1 MSGFDNRN
9 IIHTVPMFR
18 WAILIIIGIVA
29 GDMLSE
35 YIEATTWIAMM
46 SVCVG
51 LAILCNKK
59 HPMAS
64 SVMTLAAIICG
75 GGFRICLS
83 EDDKVAINEETVGV
97 KCKIAVITEPRA
109 RGKVIQFDG
118 IIVSDESHREEELV
132 GKLIRVSL
140 LRDTIT
146 KKYETIHIGDGIAGR
161 ADTSPLKDWHRLNSN
176 FDYIRWLHARGFCG
190 RAFIGIGKWDKSDV
204 SWQETGL
211 TEMLKL
217 KALVIRERILKRIES
232 SGMDYDAF
240 AVTTAMALGNK
251 SALRPELREEYNMA
265 GASHILAL
273 SGVHLSIIFM
283 IFSLLFDKA
292 HKTGRIMTLAMVWA
306 YVVFTGMS
314 ISVVRAAYML
324 TIWEI
329 LKIIEYDQKYLNVL
343 GFTACIM
350 MLTSP
355 QSIWDI
361 GFQMSFTAVLAI
373 IALIEPMREIMPNK
387 WKPKNKKERQ
397 RQSKAELRK
406 YKLLRYGWYVCT
418 VSLSA
423 QIGTMP
429 LTIYYFSRI
438 PLYFILTNLIVIPTV
453 TIIVW
458 ATTLLTLIIAIDM
471 IAGVTTGLASLTLAK
486 ALSITAGLINKIL
499 SLIASLPC
507 SSIEGIH
514 INAIQLTA
522 MYIIIIAGILYI
534 NRKNIFQR

>member
-1 MSGFDNRN
+1 MSDFDNRN

-29 GDMLSE
+29 GDMFSG
-35 YIEATTWIAMM
+35 YVEAKMWIGIM

-51 LAILCNKK
+51 FAILCNKK
-59 HPMAS
+59 YPMVS
-64 SVMTLAAIICG
+64 SIMILTAIICA

-83 EDDKVAINEETVGV
+83 ENEEVAIEEETTGA
-97 KCKIAVITEPRA
+97 KCKIAVTTEPKV

-118 IIVSDESHREEELV
+118 IIISDESHRKEDV
-132 GKLIRVSL
+132 AGKLIRVSL

-146 KKYETIHIGDGIAGR
+146 KKYKTIHIGDGIEGI
-161 ADTSPLKDWHRLNSN
+161 ADTSPLKNWYRLNSN

-190 RAFIGIGKWDKSDV
+190 RAFIGIGKWEESDV
-204 SWQETGL
+204 SWQEIGL
-211 TEMLKL
+211 IEMLKL

-232 SGMDYDAF
+232 SGMDYDTF
-240 AVTTAMALGNK
+240 AVTTAMTLGNK
-251 SALRPELREEYNMA
+251 SALSPELREEYNMA
-265 GASHILAL
+265 GASHALAL
-273 SGVHLSIIFM
+273 SGVHLSIIYI
-283 IFSLLFDKA
+283 IFSLLFGKR
-292 HKTGRIMTLAMVWA
+292 HKTSRIMTLVMIWA
-306 YVVFTGMS
+306 YVIFTGMS
-314 ISVVRAAYML
+314 ISVIRAAYML

-329 LKIIEYDQKYLNVL
+329 LRITEYDQKPLNVL

-406 YKLLRYGWYVCT
+406 YKLLRYGWYVGT

-438 PLYFILTNLIVIPTV
+438 PLYFILTNLIVIPAV

-471 IAGVTTGLASLTLAK
+471 IAGVTAGLASITLAK
-486 ALSITAGLINKIL
+486 ALSVFAGLINKTL

-514 INAIQLTA
+514 VNTIQLTA
-522 MYIIIIAGILYI
+522 MYIIIIAGILHI
-534 NRKNIFQR
+534 NRKSIFKR